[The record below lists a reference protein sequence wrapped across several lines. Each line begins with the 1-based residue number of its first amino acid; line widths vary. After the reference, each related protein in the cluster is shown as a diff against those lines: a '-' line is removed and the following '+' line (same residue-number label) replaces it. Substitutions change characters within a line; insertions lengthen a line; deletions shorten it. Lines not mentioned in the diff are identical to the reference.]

1 MVGTNIL
8 PFLLKVNPSAFRSA
22 MAGMQNGRI
31 SLPGN
36 GLPNQTAGPIKSAG
50 HSPGTRPEMY

>member
-1 MVGTNIL
+1 
-8 PFLLKVNPSAFRSA
+8 